1 MHTLHFMYSTHFLV
15 SDRRKN
21 WEMILMCFVTMTVWN
36 CIIDS
41 GTQSGLETN
50 YHHQTTSGYLLE
62 MMIAQS
68 REEVLPQLILNKDCK
83 TLEASLIKL
92 ELITLIRS
100 DILALKTLQPAIL
113 ECERWDLKWAANIQ
127 FRCWGWQ
134 INKTVCS
141 HDNTQLSTLHQHLLS
156 AQK

>member
-1 MHTLHFMYSTHFLV
+1 
-15 SDRRKN
+15 
-21 WEMILMCFVTMTVWN
+21 
-36 CIIDS
+36 
-41 GTQSGLETN
+41 
-50 YHHQTTSGYLLE
+50 

-113 ECERWDLKWAANIQ
+113 ECER
-127 FRCWGWQ
+127 
-134 INKTVCS
+134 
-141 HDNTQLSTLHQHLLS
+141 
-156 AQK
+156 

>member
-1 MHTLHFMYSTHFLV
+1 
-15 SDRRKN
+15 
-21 WEMILMCFVTMTVWN
+21 MCFVTMTVWN

-68 REEVLPQLILNKDCK
+68 REEVLPHKQLILNKVCK
-83 TLEASLIKL
+83 TVEASLIKL

-113 ECERWDLKWAANIQ
+113 ECESKIWSEL
-127 FRCWGWQ
+127 Q
-134 INKTVCS
+134 IFSLDVEAGRLIRQTALMITHNF
-141 HDNTQLSTLHQHLLS
+141 QLYSSISTLHKINIIEHITEIWIQFFYD
-156 AQK
+156 